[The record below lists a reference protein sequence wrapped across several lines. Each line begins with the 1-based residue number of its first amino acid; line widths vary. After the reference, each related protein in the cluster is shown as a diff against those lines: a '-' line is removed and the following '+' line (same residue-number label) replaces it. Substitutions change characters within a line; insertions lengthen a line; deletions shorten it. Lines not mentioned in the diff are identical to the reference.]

1 MIPNLIHLFIM
12 KTNILAWTL
21 ITFMMLC
28 VYYISHMSPM
38 LRRNRQVLYCATA
51 TYIDMKHGF
60 TPRFQPT
67 DVLYLE
73 KSRNK
78 YSGCWKLAEIPDIQY
93 SNRQWQVMRLPRA
106 TVFLYAAYLDT
117 RKVCQLKT
125 KNVFKIFHL

>member
-1 MIPNLIHLFIM
+1 M
-12 KTNILAWTL
+12 KL
-21 ITFMMLC
+21 
-28 VYYISHMSPM
+28 
-38 LRRNRQVLYCATA
+38 
-51 TYIDMKHGF
+51 GF

-73 KSRNK
+73 KNRNK

-117 RKVCQLKT
+117 RKVCQLRMFLKYFFYRIVLPVIRIMAFV
-125 KNVFKIFHL
+125 KGEKIQEKKQLFFYLLSS